1 MDDKSKKEF
10 KKKVL
15 EDLKKNNLKKAIF
28 VDTKRQ
34 VVEESY
40 LTDDAII
47 TEIYSA
53 MDDMMY
59 DIEDNDIPQLTNKLT
74 RLDKLKKTYESTL
87 NRPLS
92 QKQERDR
99 RALNGSIKKF
109 SVSIQR
115 AIKIKREE
123 NAKKGIAEKL
133 FPKFAKK
140 VGKEFL
146 ENLESALTDDSN
158 DMIGGILGFGVSK
171 YKEYKEEK
179 KEKLEEERE
188 KQKEMKDAEFEDSKR
203 MFTATEYESP
213 FSVINAKNNKE
224 FSTNEFDDQVSS
236 EDFDSSL
243 MQIPPEML
251 SVNDIMQQSNFARS
265 GQSSSGSQ
273 SISSSGD
280 AIIGILK
287 QIADNTLFNDIIAQ
301 SLEKIANTS
310 DYIVYTENIAQNT
323 DTMHVGIQRLLDYA
337 EKSDIRDTDWRM
349 DELEARREARKI
361 DSTQDRITNK
371 VPSGES
377 GEGGGILGSILGGL
391 LGGAGLKKTLGG
403 LFKKMFNPKTMF
415 KVLGKAVTKLALP
428 LTIITSLGAGIID
441 GFKEYQKTGSI
452 KDALVA
458 GVSGIIDFLTFG
470 LFDVEKVKE
479 FIEPFMA
486 FNVKIIGGY
495 FNFLKSTFTAI
506 WDAGKSMIDK
516 LLNIVDQIQLT
527 AIDWAIGL
535 LSKIPIGT
543 GGLIDS
549 LKKQKQDVQKG
560 IEARQSIVSDID
572 SSPVLGEDK
581 ASTTSTRTSST
592 GTSSTG
598 TSSTKK
604 SSMMMPMES
613 YSKEPMSAKE
623 TRSNL
628 IKDLESQGIT
638 DKDAQ
643 ANILA
648 NIKAES
654 NFKPQSENLNYSAKT
669 LMRLFGPGSG
679 NKVRVKSMAEAQ
691 AIVDQGPEAVG
702 NLVYG
707 GRMGNKANE
716 GFKYRGRGLV
726 QLTGKNNYE
735 EMGKKLGLD
744 LVNNPDLANQPEI
757 ASKIAAQYYA
767 DRKNRFNY
775 KDISQV
781 AKATGHAGGQAET
794 LKRAQYAQ
802 QIKMEMSSTESQP
815 QLKLLKG
822 EEGVDWVKDVDGNII
837 KGKENVDWV
846 RDENGDILDMHFD
859 SERAR
864 DRNPNK
870 YKKVRDPW
878 KGIMPSEISPETRKM
893 MEEEA
898 NLNKR
903 PPAIQMAA
911 NQTRET
917 PNPYLTVTKTKSG
930 SDNNQPVI
938 INNNTNKT
946 QMASN
951 QTKSSPPERTD
962 TGTSSRR
969 ASFTSAFS

>member
-1 MDDKSKKEF
+1 MVDQLKKDF
-10 KKKVL
+10 KKKIL
-15 EDLKKNNLKKAIF
+15 EDLKKTNLKKSFYVGVEKQIS
-28 VDTKRQ
+28 
-34 VVEESY
+34 EESSI
-40 LTDDAII
+40 TDDSII
-47 TEIYSA
+47 REIYNS
-53 MDDMMY
+53 MNDMIAKGA
-59 DIEDNDIPQLTNKLT
+59 IEDDDISQLENKLT
-74 RLDKLKKTYESTL
+74 RLDKLKKIYENSL
-87 NRPLS
+87 VKPLS
-92 QKQERDR
+92 QKQDRDR
-99 RALNGSIKKF
+99 RVVNNGIKKLRVAILRTISIKK
-109 SVSIQR
+109 Q
-115 AIKIKREE
+115 ELG
-123 NAKKGIAEKL
+123 KKSIAERI
-133 FPKFAKK
+133 FPEFSRKF
-140 VGKEFL
+140 GREFL
-146 ENLESALTDDSN
+146 GNLESSLTDDSN
-158 DMIGGILGFGVSK
+158 DMVGGLLGFGISK

-179 KEKLEEERE
+179 LQKLEEE
-188 KQKEMKDAEFEDSKR
+188 KQKQIEMQKTEFEDSKR
-203 MFTATEYESP
+203 IFDAVEYESP

-224 FSTNEFDDQVSS
+224 VSTNDFDYADDTLSS
-236 EDFDSSL
+236 TDFDSSL
-243 MQIPPEML
+243 MQIPPEMT
-251 SVNDIMQQSNFARS
+251 SVGDIMQQSGFARAS
-265 GQSSSGSQ
+265 QSTSTSQ
-273 SISSSGD
+273 SISSSSD

-287 QIADNTLFNDIIAQ
+287 QIADNTIFNDIIAQ
-301 SLEKIANTS
+301 SLEKIATTS

-323 DTMHVGIQRLLDYA
+323 DTMQIGIQRLLDYA

-349 DELEARREARKI
+349 DELEARREARKGSI
-361 DSTQDRITNK
+361 LDSTQDTITIK
-371 VPSGES
+371 STSTES
-377 GEGGGILGSILGGL
+377 GGILSSALGGL
-391 LGGAGLKKTLGG
+391 LGGAALKKTLGG
-403 LFKKMFNPKTMF
+403 LFKKIFNPKTMF

-486 FNVKIIGGY
+486 WNVKIVGGY

-549 LKKQKQDVQKG
+549 LEKQKQDVQKG

-572 SSPVLGEDK
+572 SSPVLGENK
-581 ASTTSTRTSST
+581 ASTTST

-598 TSSTKK
+598 TSSMT
-604 SSMMMPMES
+604 MPMES
-613 YSKEPMSAKE
+613 YSKEPLSAKE
-623 TRSNL
+623 TKSNL

-802 QIKMEMSSTESQP
+802 QLKMEMNSMP
-815 QLKLLKG
+815 
-822 EEGVDWVKDVDGNII
+822 
-837 KGKENVDWV
+837 KENKAYAEV
-846 RDENGDILDMHFD
+846 N
-859 SERAR
+859 
-864 DRNPNK
+864 NK
-870 YKKVRDPW
+870 SKNVAQN
-878 KGIMPSEISPETRKM
+878 M
-893 MEEEA
+893 
-898 NLNKR
+898 
-903 PPAIQMAA
+903 
-911 NQTRET
+911 T
-917 PNPYLTVTKTKSG
+917 P
-930 SDNNQPVI
+930 PVI
-938 INNNTNKT
+938 VNNNTNKT